1 MMARVVD
8 VHRFLAQYPFTYQ
21 LNGAFAI
28 EIQEDKY
35 APWNNGIY
43 EISIKDGQHS
53 VEKVTQTQQPIVKT
67 TVQRF
72 VQLFMGYQTVDTMV
86 FLEQLVVNDAA
97 INCIKTN
104 LPIGKPILEDYF

>member
-1 MMARVVD
+1 MRLGTMGFMKSLSRTVS
-8 VHRFLAQYPFTYQ
+8 
-21 LNGAFAI
+21 
-28 EIQEDKY
+28 IQSKSNAD
-35 APWNNGIY
+35 ATTN
-43 EISIKDGQHS
+43 S
-53 VEKVTQTQQPIVKT
+53 KT

-97 INCIKTN
+97 INCIKSN